1 MRSRIFPELGAELSQ
16 EYTDSPYTSNSHREK
31 IIMLNERVLL
41 ELNQLLRIGR
51 EMVNSIGRENSR
63 DEVSMARAAYQ

>member
-1 MRSRIFPELGAELSQ
+1 MFRRLNKTKQTHSFFCFILELGAELSQ

-51 EMVNSIGRENSR
+51 EMVR
-63 DEVSMARAAYQ
+63 VLQTL